1 MYTKEQLTNLVNRAV
16 ASLSFPEEAARL
28 FEPVSYVLGA
38 GGKRLRPVIALMAC
52 NLFSDRIDD
61 AVKPVTGLE
70 IFHNFTL
77 VHDDI
82 MDKAAVRRNSPA
94 VHRKWSINQAI
105 LSGDVMVFI
114 ANEWLLETPAR
125 IASEVFRVYNK
136 AAFEVCI
143 GQQMDMDFEKSLV
156 LSEEDYLRMI
166 ELKTAVLLA
175 ASCKIGAIAGGAD
188 KKNANLLY
196 EFGRN
201 LGIAFQIQD
210 DILDVFGDEK
220 VFGKAS
226 GGDIVSNKKTFL
238 FVKALETASAAQV
251 RKLQEL
257 YSGNSD
263 DPVTKIKD
271 VKELYEKLGIR
282 RITAEVANNYISSS
296 FSLLDKVEV
305 RKERKEELTRFAE
318 SLIGRE
324 H

>member
-1 MYTKEQLTNLVNRAV
+1 MSNFY
-16 ASLSFPEEAARL
+16 FPEEAVKL
-28 FEPVSYVLGA
+28 FEPVIYVLGA

-82 MDKAAVRRNSPA
+82 MDQANVRRNSPT
-94 VHRKWSINQAI
+94 VHKKWNLNQAI
-105 LSGDVMVFI
+105 LSGDVMAFI
-114 ANEWLLETPAR
+114 ANECLLEAPAE
-125 IASEVFRVYNK
+125 IVTEVLKAFNK
-136 AAFEVCI
+136 AAVEVCI
-143 GQQMDMDFEKSLV
+143 GQQIDMDFERSLV
-156 LSEEDYLRMI
+156 IQGEDYLRMI

-175 ASCKIGAIAGGAD
+175 ASCKIGAILGGAD
-188 KKNANLLY
+188 KKNADILY

-210 DILDVFGDEK
+210 DLLDVYGDENL
-220 VFGKAS
+220 FGKAH

-238 FVKALETASAAQV
+238 YVKALELASGTQK
-251 RKLQEL
+251 RRLQEL
-257 YSGNSD
+257 FSEVDCCPAGK
-263 DPVTKIKD
+263 VEA
-271 VKELYEKLGIR
+271 VKELYDQLGIKQL
-282 RITAEVANNYISSS
+282 TVEAANHYISSS
-296 FSLLDKVEV
+296 FSFLDRVGV
-305 RKERKEELTRFAE
+305 RKERKEELTRFAK

>member
-16 ASLSFPEEAARL
+16 ASLSFSEEAARL
-28 FEPVSYVLGA
+28 FEPVRYVLGA
-38 GGKRLRPVIALMAC
+38 GGKRVRPVIALMAC

-82 MDKAAVRRNSPA
+82 MDKAAVRRNSPT
-94 VHRKWSINQAI
+94 VHRKWNINQAI
-105 LSGDVMVFI
+105 LSGDVMVFM
-114 ANEWLLETPAR
+114 ANECLLEAPAR
-125 IASEVFRVYNK
+125 IVSDVFSVYNK

-143 GQQMDMDFEKSLV
+143 GQQMDMDFEKSLI

-175 ASCKIGAIAGGAD
+175 GSCKIGAIAGGAD
-188 KKNANLLY
+188 KKNADLLY

-238 FVKALETASAAQV
+238 YVKALETASAEQI

-257 YSGNSD
+257 YSGNND

-271 VKELYEKLGIR
+271 VKELYDQLDIR
-282 RITAEVANNYISSS
+282 RITAGIANNYINSS

-305 RKERKEELTRFAE
+305 RKERKRELTRFAE